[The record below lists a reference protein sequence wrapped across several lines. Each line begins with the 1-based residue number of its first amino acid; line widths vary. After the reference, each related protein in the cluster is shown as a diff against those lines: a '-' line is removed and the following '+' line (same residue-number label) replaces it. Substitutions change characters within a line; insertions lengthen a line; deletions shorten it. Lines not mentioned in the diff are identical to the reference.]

1 MSEIGSFSSSG
12 IMTMA
17 RGRSGDLYGVNGVER
32 GFRWDGITA
41 SVEQLGISPPA
52 SAPLVS
58 ATTGSPNYFVT
69 GVDVIDNGFGYSKAP
84 PITIAAPA
92 GGVQAKGKAELISSA
107 IARVAMQQYGSGY
120 TSEPAVSVGAPDA
133 TSVAGSGAAFTAVL
147 GGGIES
153 LRVTRT
159 GSGYTS
165 APAVRVAHACTGD
178 ETTDTLTCTAHGLED
193 GDTVRFP
200 ALTGGA
206 GLSINTNYYVVAAT
220 ANTFQVSSTLGGPPI
235 NFTTA
240 ITAGEV
246 FLPPGGGSGS
256 LLMSVLNGLGRVVEI
271 VIINPGANYPAAPR
285 VYIDPPAS
293 GVRAEATAVVGL
305 GVISVTVTAGGS
317 GYAGIPRL
325 RFVSTTGSGAQAF
338 CTVVNGS
345 ITAVTV
351 TSPGI
356 YRTVP
361 SVSVDAD
368 PRLYNRQAVLKA
380 VLTPG
385 IVGKFWC
392 AYRYVDDTQPQPIP
406 SSISD
411 FKVLELAT
419 PAQQLDWS
427 GLSEGSEPRV
437 ANIELWR
444 TTADQALTLYRVAI
458 LPPGTTSYTDRLSD
472 ADLANPERT
481 LPCTGAASS
490 NVITCAGH
498 GMVNG
503 RRVRFESLVGG
514 AGLSTDVLYYV
525 VDATVSTFRVSA
537 TAGGTPVDITTD
549 LSAGMAVVD
558 TFDAMPIVLP
568 NGQPNARRFR
578 LPPQN
583 KSAVVMFQDRAWYAV
598 DVAGR
603 KYDGSADAAA
613 AEPNKLYF
621 SEIDEPESVPEPNE
635 LILQDN
641 VNGSDRITALMPFG
655 GAMVVFQ
662 ERHCH
667 RLSYA
672 SQPIIDASISL
683 IAQRGCLN
691 QRCFDTQDGVAYV
704 ADTSGIY
711 VLDGS
716 NAVPISDAIDT
727 FWTEGVIH
735 FASSAYFSVRCDPM
749 TRVVRFH
756 FGVSAGLPDRAL
768 CYHPITKAWWVE
780 VYAQTLAATG
790 VARTG
795 GRHRVIA
802 GMGNGSLLLADSGG
816 ADVDAAGASAAIAC
830 QYRTG
835 SYPFDLNATD
845 RRVRVIYDPTSADAN
860 LTLKLHFNNSA
871 TPRLSAIRTDR
882 GDGFVTDSSSGA
894 QLNMKSA
901 RSALGE
907 ATGYAACYY
916 SGRLDDRSA
925 GGDRHLAVDV
935 SVSRPT
941 TDGVTLYGMS
951 VDGVSG

>member
-12 IMTMA
+12 RMTMA
-17 RGRSGDLYGVNGVER
+17 RGRNGDLYGVNGLER
-32 GFRWDGITA
+32 GFRWDGISA
-41 SVEQLGISPPA
+41 SVEQLGISSPA
-52 SAPLVS
+52 SPPLVS
-58 ATTGSPNYFVT
+58 VTEGAPGYFVT
-69 GVDVIDNGFGYSKAP
+69 GVDIIDNGFGYSKSP

-92 GGVQAKGKAELISSA
+92 SGVQAKGKAELLSSA
-107 IARVAMQQYGSGY
+107 IARIAMQQYGSGY
-120 TSEPAVSVGAPDA
+120 TSEPVVSVGAPDA
-133 TSVAGSGAAFTAVL
+133 TSVAGSGATFTAVL

-153 LRVTRT
+153 LRITKT
-159 GSGYTS
+159 GSNYTS
-165 APAVRVAHACTGD
+165 PPVVRVAHACTGD
-178 ETTDTLTCTAHGLED
+178 ETTDTLTCTGHGLEN

-246 FLPPGGGSGS
+246 FLPPGGGGGAV
-256 LLMSVLNGLGRVVEI
+256 LLSVLNGYGRVTEI
-271 VIINPGANYPAAPR
+271 VIINPGANYQSAPK
-285 VYIDPPAS
+285 VYIDPPGS
-293 GVRAEATAVVGL
+293 GVRAEAAAVIGL

-338 CTVVNGS
+338 CTVVNGA

-351 TSPGI
+351 TSSGV
-356 YRTVP
+356 YRTAP
-361 SVSVDAD
+361 SVSVDTD
-368 PRLYNRQAVLKA
+368 PRLYNRQAILKA

-392 AYRYVDDTQPQPIP
+392 AYRYVDDTEPYPVP

-411 FKVLELAT
+411 FKVLEVTT

-427 GLSEGSEPRV
+427 GLSAGAEARV

-444 TTADQALTLYRVAI
+444 TTADQALTLYRVAT
-458 LPPGTTSYTDRLSD
+458 LPAGTTSYTDRLSD
-472 ADLANPERT
+472 AELANPERT
-481 LPCTGAASS
+481 LPCTGLASS
-490 NVITCAGH
+490 DVITCAGH
-498 GMVNG
+498 GMIDG
-503 RRVRFESLVGG
+503 RRVRFESLTGG
-514 AGLSTDVLYYV
+514 AGLSTDTLYYV
-525 VDATVSTFRVSA
+525 VSATVSTFKVA
-537 TAGGTPVDITTD
+537 TTKGGSPVNFTTD

-578 LPPQN
+578 PPPQN
-583 KSAVVMFQDRAWYAV
+583 KSTVVMFQDRAWYAV
-598 DVAGR
+598 DAAGR
-603 KYDGSADAAA
+603 TYSGASDANA

-621 SEIDEPESVPEPNE
+621 SEIDEPESVPDSNE

-662 ERHCH
+662 ERHCY

-672 SQPIIDASISL
+672 SQPVIDAGISL

-704 ADTSGIY
+704 ADSSGVY

-716 NAVPISDAIDT
+716 NAVPLSDAIDT
-727 FWTEGVIH
+727 FWTDGIIH
-735 FASSAYFSVRCDPM
+735 FASSDNFFVRCDPM

-756 FGVSAGLPDRAL
+756 FSVAAGLPDRAL

-780 VYAQTLAATG
+780 VYAQPLAASA

-795 GRHRVIA
+795 GRHRVVA
-802 GMGNGSLLLADSGG
+802 GLGNGTLSLADDGG
-816 ADVDAAGASAAIAC
+816 EDIGTAGAVAVAC

-835 SYPFDLNATD
+835 SYPFDLNAAD
-845 RRVRVIYDPTSADAN
+845 RRIRVIYDPTTTDTTLA
-860 LTLKLHFNNSA
+860 LKLHFNNASS
-871 TPRLSAIRTDR
+871 PRLSAIRTDR
-882 GDGFVTDSSSGA
+882 GDGFTTDASAGA
-894 QLNMKSA
+894 QLNLKSS

-935 SVSRPT
+935 SVTRPASE
-941 TDGVTLYGMS
+941 GVTLYGMS